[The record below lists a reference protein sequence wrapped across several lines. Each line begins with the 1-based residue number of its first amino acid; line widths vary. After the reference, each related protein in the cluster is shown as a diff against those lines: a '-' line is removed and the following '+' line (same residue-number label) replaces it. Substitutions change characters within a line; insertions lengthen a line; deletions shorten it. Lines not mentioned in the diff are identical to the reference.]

1 MEFGWKVRALL
12 LVWGLLAAMSCGG
25 GYGSPTSPTP
35 SPTPPPSPNP
45 NPPPGG
51 GSGQIAFM
59 HVVLLVEE
67 NHSYADV
74 IGNSAMPYLN
84 SLATNYGLAR
94 QYYADA
100 HPSIGNYFM
109 LTTGRLITND
119 DSFSGIVSDD
129 NLVRELII
137 AGKGWRCYA
146 ENLPSV
152 GYTGGDILPYSKHHN
167 PFAYFS
173 DVVGTSQTDN
183 IVPFSQFAS
192 DLAANQLADFSF
204 IVPNLNNDAHDG
216 TLAQADT
223 WLESNID
230 PLITSA
236 PFQKDGLLGIVFDEA
251 STSDVA
257 HGGGHVP
264 AIVVSP
270 LARKQYRSQTLFQ
283 HESTLRLIL
292 KALGITTYP
301 GAAATAPNMDEFF
314 AN

>member
-1 MEFGWKVRALL
+1 MEFGWKVRAWL

-25 GYGSPTSPTP
+25 GYSSPISPAP
-35 SPTPPPSPNP
+35 SPTPQPNP

-51 GSGQIAFM
+51 GSGQIAFG

-67 NHSYADV
+67 NHGYADV

-84 SLATNYGLAR
+84 SLATNYGLAT

-109 LTTGRLITND
+109 LTIGKLITND

-129 NLVRELII
+129 NLVRELMI

-173 DVVGTSQTDN
+173 DVVGTSQADN

-204 IVPNLNNDAHDG
+204 VIPNLNHDAHDG
-216 TLAQADT
+216 TLAQADA
-223 WLESNID
+223 WLKSNVD
-230 PLITSA
+230 PLIGSA
-236 PFQKDGLLGIVFDEA
+236 PFQKDGLLVIVFDEA
-251 STSDVA
+251 KTSDTA

-264 AIVVSP
+264 AILVSP
-270 LARKQYRSQTLFQ
+270 LAKKQYQSHTLFQ
-283 HESTLRLIL
+283 HESTLRLVL
-292 KALGITTYP
+292 KALGINTYP
-301 GAAATAPNMDEFF
+301 GAAATAPGMDEFF